1 MALLTLLANAESNDS
16 TVSNLSTVLICAAI
30 AVGVLILAAVPIM
43 IAWSRRH
50 RHADGLTAVA
60 VLWGLIAAV
69 SVSVSIFDQMKY
81 SREHLMALE
90 SGYFDPNDTSD
101 APVLPLPTWSVLGV
115 VYVALLGWPFLMGGK
130 VLTTPA
136 REEQKT

>member
-43 IAWSRRH
+43 VAWSRRH

-60 VLWGLIAAV
+60 VLWGLVAAV

-81 SREHLMALE
+81 SREHLMAVE
-90 SGYFDPNDTSD
+90 SGYFDPSDTSD

-115 VYVALLGWPFLMGGK
+115 VYVALLGWPFLMAGK
-130 VLTTPA
+130 GLTTA
-136 REEQKT
+136 TREEQKT